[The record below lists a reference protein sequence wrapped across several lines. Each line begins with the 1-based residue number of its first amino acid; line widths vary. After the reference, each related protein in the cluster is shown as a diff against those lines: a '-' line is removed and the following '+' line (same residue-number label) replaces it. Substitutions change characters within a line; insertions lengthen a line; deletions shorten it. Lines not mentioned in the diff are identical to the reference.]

1 MIISTLCFLMVQ
13 QIPISLIRGSE
24 STEECRTGKEGKADH
39 EIQRNP
45 YRCKRLYR
53 KFYRMIETGNRFPFL
68 AYYKQRRLIIRSDFE
83 KYLEMHPD
91 LKEGLKNGR
100 APIPKK
106 KRLEAP
112 SSAKRRIDQ
121 G

>member
-1 MIISTLCFLMVQ
+1 MRRPDLNEKEMF
-13 QIPISLIRGSE
+13 SLREAAEFYNLS
-24 STEECRTGKEGKADH
+24 
-39 EIQRNP
+39 
-45 YRCKRLYR
+45 YR

-106 KRLEAP
+106 KRLETPGPAQ
-112 SSAKRRIDQ
+112 RGINQ